1 MNKIWLV
8 LSHEI
13 ETIVRSRSFILT
25 LILVPLVGFIILFV
39 VSILQRNN
47 PSPDITSLL
56 IPERPPLKGFVD
68 HSRLIQDVPA
78 ELASIVRAY
87 PDQESGLKALREG
100 EIAVLYIVSA
110 DYLESGKIELYA
122 QQINL
127 FEDSGNAY
135 PVDWLIEYHLLKDKP
150 QLLDRVVQPL
160 NLNVELI
167 AAEKPPRNQD
177 AMVAFFVPY
186 GITLFFYIFILG
198 SASLLLSNIT
208 TEKQNRVMEILL
220 TSVTPTQMMTGK
232 IIGLG
237 LVGLLQMVVWLVSA
251 LLLLQFSG
259 RTFAALQ
266 GIEIPPTILGWG
278 ILYFILGY
286 TIFAAL
292 MAGIG
297 ALVPNLRE
305 ASQATFLVILPL
317 IIPLMF
323 ISLLINRPE
332 STVALVL
339 SLFPLTSPVAM
350 MTRLAA
356 SPVPFWQLGLAAVLQ
371 ALTAIFIV
379 RLVSGMFRAQNLLSG
394 QPFSIKVFLRAL
406 AGKA

>member
-1 MNKIWLV
+1 MNKTWLV
-8 LSHEI
+8 LSHEV

-25 LILVPLVGFIILFV
+25 LILVPLVGFIVLFV
-39 VSILQRNN
+39 VGILQRNN
-47 PSPDITSLL
+47 PSPDITSILT
-56 IPERPPLKGFVD
+56 PERPSLKGFVD
-68 HSRLIQDVPA
+68 LSQIIQDIPS
-78 ELASIVRAY
+78 ELKTQIRAY
-87 PDQESGLKALREG
+87 PDQDAGLNALKNG
-100 EIAVLYIVSA
+100 EIAVLYIVSPN
-110 DYLESGKIELYA
+110 YLESGKIEMFA

-127 FEDSGNAY
+127 LEDTAGAY
-135 PVDWLIEYHLLKDKP
+135 PVDWLIEYNLLKDQP
-150 QLLDRVVQPL
+150 QLLERVVQPL
-160 NLNVELI
+160 NLTVELV
-167 AAEKPPRNQD
+167 AAEKPPREQND
-177 AMVAFFVPY
+177 MLTFFIPY

-237 LVGLLQMVVWLVSA
+237 LVGLLQMVVWLISA

-259 RTFAALQ
+259 RTFTALQ
-266 GIEIPPTILGWG
+266 GVEIPPAIIGWG
-278 ILYFILGY
+278 VLFFILGY

-323 ISLLINRPE
+323 ISLLINRPD
-332 STVALVL
+332 SPVALIL

-356 SPVPFWQLGLAAVLQ
+356 AAVPLWQLGLAAILQ
-371 ALTAIFIV
+371 ALAALLII

-394 QPFSIKVFLRAL
+394 QPFSLKVFLQAL
-406 AGKA
+406 VGRT

>member
-1 MNKIWLV
+1 MKKIWLV

-25 LILVPLVGFIILFV
+25 LILVPLAGFLVVFIVG
-39 VSILQRNN
+39 ILQRNN
-47 PSPDITSLL
+47 PSPDLTSLL
-56 IPERPPLKGFVD
+56 LPERPPLKGFVD
-68 HSRLIQDVPA
+68 NSGIILEVPE
-78 ELASIVRAY
+78 ELGEIVRAY
-87 PDQESGLKALREG
+87 PNESDGLQALREG
-100 EIAVLYIVSA
+100 QIAVLYVVSR
-110 DYLESGKIELYA
+110 DYLETGKIDLFA

-127 FEDSGNAY
+127 LEDSGNAY
-135 PVDWLIEYHLLKDKP
+135 PVDWLIHYNLLKEQP
-150 QLLDRVVQPL
+150 QLLSRVGQPL
-160 NLNVELI
+160 NLKIEFI
-167 AAEKPPRNQD
+167 ATEKPPRDTND
-177 AMVAFFVPY
+177 MLTFFVPY
-186 GITLFFYIFILG
+186 GITLFFYVFILG

-220 TSVTPTQMMTGK
+220 TSVTPLQLMTGK

-237 LVGLLQMVVWLVSA
+237 LVGLLQMIVWLVSA
-251 LLLLQFSG
+251 LILLQFSG
-259 RTFAALQ
+259 RTVTALQ
-266 GIEIPPTILGWG
+266 GIQIPPAIIGWG
-278 ILYFILGY
+278 VLYFILGY
-286 TIFAAL
+286 TIFAGL

-297 ALVPNLRE
+297 ALVPNMRE

-323 ISLLINRPE
+323 ISLLINRPDA
-332 STVALVL
+332 ALSIGL

-371 ALTAIFIV
+371 TLAAVFII

-394 QPFSIKVFLRAL
+394 QPFSVKVFLQAL
-406 AGKA
+406 AGRS

>member
-1 MNKIWLV
+1 MNKIRLV
-8 LSHEI
+8 LYHEI
-13 ETIVRSRSFILT
+13 ETIIRSRSFILT
-25 LILVPLVGFIILFV
+25 LILVPLVGFIVLFA

-47 PSPDITSLL
+47 PGPDITTVLL
-56 IPERPPLKGFVD
+56 PERPPLKGFVD
-68 HSRLIQDVPA
+68 HSRLIQEIPV
-78 ELASIVRAY
+78 ELQPILRAY
-87 PDQESGLKALREG
+87 PNQESGLNALKKG
-100 EIAVLYIVSA
+100 EIAVLYVVSA

-127 FEDSGNAY
+127 LEDSSSAY

-150 QLLDRVVQPL
+150 ELLNRVVQPL
-160 NLNVELI
+160 NLNVELLST
-167 AAEKPPRNQD
+167 ETPSRPED
-177 AMVAFFVPY
+177 EMVAFLVPY
-186 GITLFFYIFILG
+186 GITLLFYIFILG

-220 TSVTPTQMMTGK
+220 TSITPTQLMTGK

-237 LVGLLQMVVWLVSA
+237 LVGLLQMVVWLASA
-251 LLLLQFSG
+251 LLLLRLSG
-259 RTFAALQ
+259 QTFAALQ
-266 GIEIPPTILGWG
+266 GIEIPPTIMGWG

-292 MAGIG
+292 MTGIG
-297 ALVPNLRE
+297 ALAPNLRE
-305 ASQATFLVILPL
+305 ASQATFVVILPL

-332 STVALVL
+332 STIAIVL
-339 SLFPLTSPVAM
+339 SLFPLSSPVAM

-356 SPVPFWQLGLAAVLQ
+356 MPVPFWQLGLAAILQ
-371 ALTAIFIV
+371 ALTAILII
-379 RLVSGMFRAQNLLSG
+379 RLVSGIFHAQNLLSG
-394 QPFSIKVFLRAL
+394 QPFSMKGLLRAL

>member
-8 LSHEI
+8 LTHEI

-56 IPERPPLKGFVD
+56 LPERPPLKGFVD
-68 HSRLIQDVPA
+68 HSRLIQGVPT
-78 ELASIVRAY
+78 ELESIVRAY
-87 PDQESGLKALREG
+87 PDQETGLKALKEG
-100 EIAVLYIVSA
+100 EIAVLYVVSA
-110 DYLESGKIELYA
+110 DYLESGKIELYV

-127 FEDSGNAY
+127 LEDSGNAY
-135 PVDWLIEYHLLKDKP
+135 PVDWLIEYYLLKDQP

-167 AAEKPPRNQD
+167 AAETTPRNQD

-266 GIEIPPTILGWG
+266 GVEIPPTILGWG

-323 ISLLINRPE
+323 ISLLIHRPE

-356 SPVPFWQLGLAAVLQ
+356 TPVPFWQLGLAAVLQ

>member
-1 MNKIWLV
+1 MKKIWLV

-25 LILVPLVGFIILFV
+25 LILVPLVGFLV
-39 VSILQRNN
+39 VFIVGILQRNN
-47 PSPDITSLL
+47 PSPDLTSLL
-56 IPERPPLKGFVD
+56 LPERPPVKGFVD
-68 HSRLIQDVPA
+68 YSGIILEVPE
-78 ELASIVRAY
+78 ELGEIVRVY
-87 PDQESGLKALREG
+87 PNESDGLQALKEG
-100 EIAVLYIVSA
+100 QIAVLYVVSR
-110 DYLESGKIELYA
+110 DYLETGKIDLFA

-127 FEDSGNAY
+127 LEDSGNAY
-135 PVDWLIEYHLLKDKP
+135 PVDWLIHYNLLKDKP

-160 NLNVELI
+160 NLKVEFI
-167 AAEKPPRNQD
+167 ATEKPPRDPND
-177 AMVAFFVPY
+177 MLTFFVPY
-186 GITLFFYIFILG
+186 GITLFFYVFILG

-220 TSVTPTQMMTGK
+220 TSVTPSQMMTGK

-251 LLLLQFSG
+251 LILLQFSG
-259 RTFAALQ
+259 RTFTALQ
-266 GIEIPPTILGWG
+266 GIQIPPAIIGWG
-278 ILYFILGY
+278 VLYFILGY
-286 TIFAAL
+286 TIFAGL

-323 ISLLINRPE
+323 ISLLINRPDA
-332 STVALVL
+332 ALSIGL

-356 SPVPFWQLGLAAVLQ
+356 TPVPIWQLGLAAVLQ
-371 ALTAIFIV
+371 ALTAVFII

-394 QPFSIKVFLRAL
+394 QSFSIKVFLQAL
-406 AGKA
+406 AGRS

>member
-1 MNKIWLV
+1 MNKTWLV
-8 LSHEI
+8 LSHEV

-25 LILVPLVGFIILFV
+25 LILVPLVGFIVLFV
-39 VSILQRNN
+39 VGILQRNN
-47 PSPDITSLL
+47 PSPDITSILT
-56 IPERPPLKGFVD
+56 PERPSLKGFVD
-68 HSRLIQDVPA
+68 LSQIIQDIPS
-78 ELASIVRAY
+78 ELKTQIRAY
-87 PDQESGLKALREG
+87 PDQDAGLNALKNG
-100 EIAVLYIVSA
+100 EIAVLYIVSPN
-110 DYLESGKIELYA
+110 YLESGKIEMFA

-127 FEDSGNAY
+127 LEDTAGAY
-135 PVDWLIEYHLLKDKP
+135 PVDWLIEYNLLKDQP
-150 QLLDRVVQPL
+150 QLLERVVQPL
-160 NLNVELI
+160 NLTVELV
-167 AAEKPPRNQD
+167 AAEKPPREQND
-177 AMVAFFVPY
+177 MLTFFIPY

-237 LVGLLQMVVWLVSA
+237 LVGLLQMVVWLISA

-259 RTFAALQ
+259 RTFTALQ
-266 GIEIPPTILGWG
+266 GVEIPPAIIGWG
-278 ILYFILGY
+278 VLFFILGY

-323 ISLLINRPE
+323 ISLLINRPD
-332 STVALVL
+332 SPVALIL

-356 SPVPFWQLGLAAVLQ
+356 AAVPLWQLGLAAILQ
-371 ALTAIFIV
+371 ALAALLII

-394 QPFSIKVFLRAL
+394 QPFSLKVFLRAL
-406 AGKA
+406 VGRA

>member
-1 MNKIWLV
+1 MKKIWLV

-25 LILVPLVGFIILFV
+25 LILVPLAGFLVVFIVG
-39 VSILQRNN
+39 ILQRNN
-47 PSPDITSLL
+47 PSPDLTSLL
-56 IPERPPLKGFVD
+56 LPERPPLKGFVD
-68 HSRLIQDVPA
+68 NSGIILEVPE
-78 ELASIVRAY
+78 ELGEIVRAY
-87 PDQESGLKALREG
+87 PNESDGLQALREG
-100 EIAVLYIVSA
+100 QIAVLYVVSR
-110 DYLESGKIELYA
+110 DYLETGKIDLFA

-127 FEDSGNAY
+127 LEDSGNAY
-135 PVDWLIEYHLLKDKP
+135 PVDWLIHYNLLKEQP
-150 QLLDRVVQPL
+150 QLLSRVGQPL
-160 NLNVELI
+160 NLKVEFI
-167 AAEKPPRNQD
+167 ATKKPPRDTND
-177 AMVAFFVPY
+177 MLTFFVPY
-186 GITLFFYIFILG
+186 GITLFFYVFILG

-220 TSVTPTQMMTGK
+220 TSVTPLQLMTGK

-237 LVGLLQMVVWLVSA
+237 LVGLLQMIVWLVSA
-251 LLLLQFSG
+251 LILLQFSG
-259 RTFAALQ
+259 RTVTALQ
-266 GIEIPPTILGWG
+266 GIQIPPAIIGWG
-278 ILYFILGY
+278 VLYFILGY
-286 TIFAAL
+286 TIFAGL

-297 ALVPNLRE
+297 ALVPNMRE

-323 ISLLINRPE
+323 ISLLINRPDA
-332 STVALVL
+332 ALSIGL

-371 ALTAIFIV
+371 TLAAVFII

-394 QPFSIKVFLRAL
+394 QPFSVKVFLQAL
-406 AGKA
+406 AGRS

>member
-1 MNKIWLV
+1 MKKIWLV

-25 LILVPLVGFIILFV
+25 LILVPLAGFLVVFIVG
-39 VSILQRNN
+39 ILQRNN
-47 PSPDITSLL
+47 PSPDLTSLL
-56 IPERPPLKGFVD
+56 LPERPPLKGFVD
-68 HSRLIQDVPA
+68 NSGIILEVPE
-78 ELASIVRAY
+78 ELGEIVRAY
-87 PDQESGLKALREG
+87 PNERDGLQALREG
-100 EIAVLYIVSA
+100 QIAVLYVVSR
-110 DYLESGKIELYA
+110 DYLETGKIDLFA

-127 FEDSGNAY
+127 LEDSGNAY
-135 PVDWLIEYHLLKDKP
+135 PVDWLIHYNLLKEQP
-150 QLLDRVVQPL
+150 QLLSRVGQPL
-160 NLNVELI
+160 NLKVEFI
-167 AAEKPPRNQD
+167 ATEKPPRDTND
-177 AMVAFFVPY
+177 MLTFFVPY
-186 GITLFFYIFILG
+186 GITLFFYVFILG

-220 TSVTPTQMMTGK
+220 TSVTPLQLMTGK

-237 LVGLLQMVVWLVSA
+237 LVGLLQMIVWLVSA
-251 LLLLQFSG
+251 LILLQFSG
-259 RTFAALQ
+259 RTVTALQ
-266 GIEIPPTILGWG
+266 GIQIPPAIIGWG
-278 ILYFILGY
+278 VLYFILGY
-286 TIFAAL
+286 TIFAGL

-297 ALVPNLRE
+297 ALVPNMRE

-323 ISLLINRPE
+323 ISLLINRPDA
-332 STVALVL
+332 ALSIGL

-371 ALTAIFIV
+371 TLAAVFII

-394 QPFSIKVFLRAL
+394 QPFSVKVFLQAL
-406 AGKA
+406 AGRS

>member
-1 MNKIWLV
+1 MKKIWLV

-25 LILVPLVGFIILFV
+25 LILVPLVGFLV
-39 VSILQRNN
+39 VFIVGTLQRNN
-47 PSPDITSLL
+47 PSPDLTSLL
-56 IPERPPLKGFVD
+56 LPERPPVKGFVD
-68 HSRLIQDVPA
+68 YSGIILEVPE
-78 ELASIVRAY
+78 ELGEIVRAY
-87 PDQESGLKALREG
+87 PNESDGLQALKEG
-100 EIAVLYIVSA
+100 QIAVLYVVSR
-110 DYLESGKIELYA
+110 DYLETGKIVLFA

-127 FEDSGNAY
+127 LEDSGNAY
-135 PVDWLIEYHLLKDKP
+135 PVDWLIHYNLLKDKP

-160 NLNVELI
+160 NLKVEFI
-167 AAEKPPRNQD
+167 ATEKPPRDPND
-177 AMVAFFVPY
+177 MLTFFVPY
-186 GITLFFYIFILG
+186 GITLFFYVFILG

-220 TSVTPTQMMTGK
+220 TSVTPSQMMTGK

-251 LLLLQFSG
+251 LILLQFSG
-259 RTFAALQ
+259 RTFTVLQ
-266 GIEIPPTILGWG
+266 GVQIPPAIIGWG
-278 ILYFILGY
+278 VLYFILGY
-286 TIFAAL
+286 TIFAGL

-323 ISLLINRPE
+323 ISLLIHRPD
-332 STVALVL
+332 SAISIGL

-356 SPVPFWQLGLAAVLQ
+356 TPVPFWQLGLAAVLQ
-371 ALTAIFIV
+371 ALAAVFII

-394 QPFSIKVFLRAL
+394 QPFSVRVFLQAL
-406 AGKA
+406 AGRS

>member
-8 LSHEI
+8 LTHEI
-13 ETIVRSRSFILT
+13 ETIVRSRSFVLT

-56 IPERPPLKGFVD
+56 LPERPPLKGFVD
-68 HSRLIQDVPA
+68 HSRLIQGVPT
-78 ELASIVRAY
+78 ELESIVRAY
-87 PDQESGLKALREG
+87 PDQEAGLKALKEG
-100 EIAVLYIVSA
+100 EIAVLYVVSA

-127 FEDSGNAY
+127 LEDSGNAY
-135 PVDWLIEYHLLKDKP
+135 PVDWLIEYYLLKDQP

-167 AAEKPPRNQD
+167 AAETPPRNQD

-266 GIEIPPTILGWG
+266 GVEIPPTILGWG

-356 SPVPFWQLGLAAVLQ
+356 TPVPFWQLGLAAVLQ

-394 QPFSIKVFLRAL
+394 QPFSIRVFLRAL

>member
-1 MNKIWLV
+1 MKKIWLV

-25 LILVPLVGFIILFV
+25 LILVPLVGFLV
-39 VSILQRNN
+39 VFIVGILQRNN
-47 PSPDITSLL
+47 PSPDLTSLL
-56 IPERPPLKGFVD
+56 LPEIPPVKGFVD
-68 HSRLIQDVPA
+68 YSGIILEVPD
-78 ELASIVRAY
+78 ELGKTVRAY
-87 PDQESGLKALREG
+87 PNESDGLQALKEG
-100 EIAVLYIVSA
+100 QIAVLYVVSR
-110 DYLESGKIELYA
+110 DYLETGKIDLFA

-127 FEDSGNAY
+127 LEDSGNAY
-135 PVDWLIEYHLLKDKP
+135 PVDWLIHYNLLKDKP

-160 NLNVELI
+160 NLKVEFI
-167 AAEKPPRNQD
+167 ATEKPPRDPND
-177 AMVAFFVPY
+177 MLTFFVPY
-186 GITLFFYIFILG
+186 GITLFFYVFILG

-220 TSVTPTQMMTGK
+220 TSVTPSQMMTGK

-251 LLLLQFSG
+251 LILLQFSG
-259 RTFAALQ
+259 RTFTALQ
-266 GIEIPPTILGWG
+266 GIQIPPAIIGWG
-278 ILYFILGY
+278 VLYFILGY
-286 TIFAAL
+286 TIFAGL

-323 ISLLINRPE
+323 ISLLINRPDA
-332 STVALVL
+332 ALSIGL

-356 SPVPFWQLGLAAVLQ
+356 TPVPIWQLGLAAVLQ
-371 ALTAIFIV
+371 A
-379 RLVSGMFRAQNLLSG
+379 
-394 QPFSIKVFLRAL
+394 
-406 AGKA
+406 

>member
-1 MNKIWLV
+1 MKKIWLV
-8 LSHEI
+8 LTHEI

-25 LILVPLVGFIILFV
+25 LILLPLVGFLV
-39 VSILQRNN
+39 VFIVGILQRNN
-47 PSPDITSLL
+47 PSPDLTSLIL
-56 IPERPPLKGFVD
+56 PERPPLKGFVD
-68 HSRLIQDVPA
+68 YSGIILEVPE
-78 ELASIVRAY
+78 ELEEFVRAY
-87 PDQESGLKALREG
+87 PNESDGLQALKEG
-100 EIAVLYIVSA
+100 QIAVLYVVSR
-110 DYLESGKIELYA
+110 DYLETGKIDLFA

-127 FEDSGNAY
+127 LEDSGNAY
-135 PVDWLIEYHLLKDKP
+135 PVDWLIHYNLLKDQP

-160 NLNVELI
+160 NLMVEFI
-167 AAEKPPRNQD
+167 AAEKPPRDSND
-177 AMVAFFVPY
+177 MLTFFVPY
-186 GITLFFYIFILG
+186 GITLFFYVFILG

-220 TSVTPTQMMTGK
+220 TSVTPSQMMTGK

-251 LLLLQFSG
+251 FILLQFSG
-259 RTFAALQ
+259 RTFTALQ
-266 GIEIPPTILGWG
+266 GIQIPPAIIGWG

-286 TIFAAL
+286 AIFAGL

-317 IIPLMF
+317 IIPLIF
-323 ISLLINRPE
+323 ISLLINRPDA
-332 STVALVL
+332 ALSIGL

-371 ALTAIFIV
+371 ALAAVFII

-394 QPFSIKVFLRAL
+394 QPFSLKVFLQAL
-406 AGKA
+406 AGRS

>member
-8 LSHEI
+8 LTHEI

-56 IPERPPLKGFVD
+56 LPERPPLKGFVD
-68 HSRLIQDVPA
+68 HSRLIQGVPT
-78 ELASIVRAY
+78 ELESIVRAY
-87 PDQESGLKALREG
+87 PDQETGLKALKEG
-100 EIAVLYIVSA
+100 EIAVLYVVSA

-127 FEDSGNAY
+127 LEDSGNAY
-135 PVDWLIEYHLLKDKP
+135 PVDWLIEYYLLKDQP

-167 AAEKPPRNQD
+167 AAETTPRNQD

-266 GIEIPPTILGWG
+266 GVEIPPTILGWG

-323 ISLLINRPE
+323 ISLLIHRPE

-356 SPVPFWQLGLAAVLQ
+356 TPVPFWQLGLAAVLQ

>member
-8 LSHEI
+8 LSHEV

-25 LILVPLVGFIILFV
+25 LILVPLVGFIILLV
-39 VSILQRNN
+39 VGILQRNN

-56 IPERPPLKGFVD
+56 LPERPPLKGFVD
-68 HSRLIQDVPA
+68 HSSIIQDFP
-78 ELASIVRAY
+78 EPLGDIVRAY
-87 PDQESGLKALREG
+87 PDQESGLQALKEG
-100 EIAVLYIVSA
+100 EIAVLYVVSA
-110 DYLESGKIELYA
+110 DYLQTGKIEMFA

-127 FEDSGNAY
+127 LEDTGSAY
-135 PVDWLIEYHLLKDKP
+135 PVDWLIEYNLLNDQP

-160 NLNVELI
+160 NLNVEFI
-167 AAEKPPRNQD
+167 AAEKPPRDQND
-177 AMVAFFVPY
+177 LLTFFVPY
-186 GITLFFYIFILG
+186 GITLFFYVFILG

-237 LVGLLQMVVWLVSA
+237 LVGLLQMVVWLVSG

-266 GIEIPPTILGWG
+266 GVEIPPAIVGWG

-323 ISLLINRPE
+323 ISLLINRPD
-332 STVALVL
+332 STVALIL

-356 SPVPFWQLGLAAVLQ
+356 TPVPFWQLGLAAVLQ
-371 ALTAIFIV
+371 ALTGILIV

-394 QPFSIKVFLRAL
+394 QPFSLKVFLQAL
-406 AGKA
+406 AGRA

>member
-1 MNKIWLV
+1 MKKIWLV

-25 LILVPLVGFIILFV
+25 LILVPLAGFLVVFIVG
-39 VSILQRNN
+39 ILQRNN
-47 PSPDITSLL
+47 PSPDLTSLL
-56 IPERPPLKGFVD
+56 LPERPPLKGFVD
-68 HSRLIQDVPA
+68 NSGIILEVPE
-78 ELASIVRAY
+78 ELGEIVRAY
-87 PDQESGLKALREG
+87 PNESDGLQALREG
-100 EIAVLYIVSA
+100 QIAVLYVVSQ
-110 DYLESGKIELYA
+110 DYLETGKIDLFA

-127 FEDSGNAY
+127 LEDSGNAY
-135 PVDWLIEYHLLKDKP
+135 PVNWLIHYNLLKDKP
-150 QLLDRVVQPL
+150 QLLSRVGQPL
-160 NLNVELI
+160 NLKVEFI
-167 AAEKPPRNQD
+167 AAEKPPRDTND
-177 AMVAFFVPY
+177 MLTFFVPY
-186 GITLFFYIFILG
+186 GITLFFYVFILG

-220 TSVTPTQMMTGK
+220 TSVTPLQLMTGK

-251 LLLLQFSG
+251 LILLQFSG
-259 RTFAALQ
+259 RTVTALQ
-266 GIEIPPTILGWG
+266 GIQIPPAIIGWG
-278 ILYFILGY
+278 VLYFILGY
-286 TIFAAL
+286 TIFAGL

-297 ALVPNLRE
+297 ALVPNMRE

-323 ISLLINRPE
+323 ISLLINRPDA
-332 STVALVL
+332 ALSIGL

-356 SPVPFWQLGLAAVLQ
+356 TPVPFWQLGLAAVLQ
-371 ALTAIFIV
+371 TLAAVFII

-394 QPFSIKVFLRAL
+394 QPFSVKVFLQAL
-406 AGKA
+406 AGRS

>member
-1 MNKIWLV
+1 MKKIWLV

-25 LILVPLVGFIILFV
+25 LILVPLVGFLV
-39 VSILQRNN
+39 VFIVGILQRNN
-47 PSPDITSLL
+47 PSPDLTSLL
-56 IPERPPLKGFVD
+56 LPERPPVKGFVD
-68 HSRLIQDVPA
+68 YSGIILEVPE
-78 ELASIVRAY
+78 ELGEIVRAY
-87 PDQESGLKALREG
+87 PNESDGLQELKEG
-100 EIAVLYIVSA
+100 QIAVLYVVSR
-110 DYLESGKIELYA
+110 DYLETGRMDLYA

-127 FEDSGNAY
+127 LEDSGNAY
-135 PVDWLIEYHLLKDKP
+135 PVDWLIHYNLLKDKP

-160 NLNVELI
+160 NLKVEFI
-167 AAEKPPRNQD
+167 ATEKPPRDPND
-177 AMVAFFVPY
+177 MLTFFVPY
-186 GITLFFYIFILG
+186 GITLFFYVFILG

-220 TSVTPTQMMTGK
+220 TSVTPSQMMTGK

-251 LLLLQFSG
+251 LILLQFSG
-259 RTFAALQ
+259 RTFTALQ
-266 GIEIPPTILGWG
+266 GIQIPPAIIGWG
-278 ILYFILGY
+278 VLYFILGY
-286 TIFAAL
+286 TIFAGL

-323 ISLLINRPE
+323 ISLLIHRPDA
-332 STVALVL
+332 ALSLGL

-356 SPVPFWQLGLAAVLQ
+356 TPVPIWQLGLAAVLQ
-371 ALTAIFIV
+371 ALTAVFII
-379 RLVSGMFRAQNLLSG
+379 RLVAGMFRAQNLLSG
-394 QPFSIKVFLRAL
+394 QPFSVKVFLQAL
-406 AGKA
+406 AGKS